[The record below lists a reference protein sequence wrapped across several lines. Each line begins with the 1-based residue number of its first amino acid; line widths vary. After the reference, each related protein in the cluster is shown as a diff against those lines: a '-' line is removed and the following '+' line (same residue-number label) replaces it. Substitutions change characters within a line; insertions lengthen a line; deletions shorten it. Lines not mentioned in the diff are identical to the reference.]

1 MRHKYYAE
9 EGCIRFEIEIHGL
22 NPELDEDTF
31 GEISRAF
38 SSRENGYL
46 VNGLDSRENYYMK
59 RVYLACVRSI
69 DLLTSLPE
77 WLSLIHICAGK
88 TTLGKAFAREMS
100 LNFIDLDWFIEE
112 RFHKTVQ
119 QLFLERGEDGF
130 RELERKMLHEVAE
143 FEDVVVSTG
152 GGTPCFFDN
161 MEYMNDC
168 GDTVFLDV
176 EPAVLFRRLRVAK
189 QQRPLL
195 ANKSDEELMDFICEA
210 LQKRHPF
217 YSKAKHLFKADELE
231 DKRQIQASV
240 DSLRKKL
247 NK

>member
-1 MRHKYYAE
+1 M
-9 EGCIRFEIEIHGL
+9 G
-22 NPELDEDTF
+22 
-31 GEISRAF
+31 
-38 SSRENGYL
+38 
-46 VNGLDSRENYYMK
+46 
-59 RVYLACVRSI
+59 
-69 DLLTSLPE
+69 
-77 WLSLIHICAGK
+77 AGK

-100 LNFIDLDWFIEE
+100 LNFIDLDWYIEE

-130 RELERKMLHEVAE
+130 RELE
-143 FEDVVVSTG
+143 DVVVSAG

-231 DKRQIQASV
+231 DKKQIQASV
-240 DSLRKKL
+240 DSLRKQL

>member
-1 MRHKYYAE
+1 MLAAE
-9 EGCIRFEIEIHGL
+9 RQSIIVELIH
-22 NPELDEDTF
+22 
-31 GEISRAF
+31 
-38 SSRENGYL
+38 ENGSVQVEEL
-46 VNGLDSRENYYMK
+46 ALQLNVSPMTIRRDLMK
-59 RVYLACVRSI
+59 LQEDNKVERCHGGAVAKQEVTYE
-69 DLLTSLPE
+69 DKQTSHKEKKKKIARTCLPFVKE
-77 WLSLIHICAGK
+77 
-88 TTLGKAFAREMS
+88 
-100 LNFIDLDWFIEE
+100 
-112 RFHKTVQ
+112 
-119 QLFLERGEDGF
+119 
-130 RELERKMLHEVAE
+130 
-143 FEDVVVSTG
+143 
-152 GGTPCFFDN
+152 
-161 MEYMNDC
+161 

>member
-1 MRHKYYAE
+1 MLAAE
-9 EGCIRFEIEIHGL
+9 RQSIIVELIH
-22 NPELDEDTF
+22 
-31 GEISRAF
+31 
-38 SSRENGYL
+38 ENGSVQVEEL
-46 VNGLDSRENYYMK
+46 ALQLNVSPMTIRRDLMK
-59 RVYLACVRSI
+59 LQEDNKVERCHGGAVAKQEVTYE
-69 DLLTSLPE
+69 DKQTSHKEEKKKIARTCLPFVKE
-77 WLSLIHICAGK
+77 
-88 TTLGKAFAREMS
+88 
-100 LNFIDLDWFIEE
+100 
-112 RFHKTVQ
+112 
-119 QLFLERGEDGF
+119 
-130 RELERKMLHEVAE
+130 
-143 FEDVVVSTG
+143 
-152 GGTPCFFDN
+152 
-161 MEYMNDC
+161 